1 MEFRL
6 VPAQCG
12 EHDVQGPESSRANA
26 SSFHPFSAN
35 RTALTALLAA
45 NAISL
50 AGNQITLLAIPW
62 YVLASGGSAS
72 DVGLVGVFTFLPTI
86 IATFFGGGLV
96 DRFPR
101 KQMSIAADLA
111 SGLAVAMIPL
121 LDRAIGLAFWQ
132 LLALVFLGALL
143 DAPGNTAR
151 QSLLPD
157 LADRAGVPNE
167 RASSA
172 YQTVHRLS
180 TLLGP
185 VAGGLLIAAVGAT
198 NVLWIDAAS
207 FAVSALIVGIALP
220 ADRPQPRVAARYAR
234 ELLDGLRFIRG
245 ERLMLW
251 LAMYVMLFNF
261 IDAPFGVLL
270 PVMADNWF
278 GSARALGF
286 MAGALGAGGVAGGIL
301 YGVIGPRLPRRG
313 TFITAYIICSLPIPA
328 LALTPPLWVCCL
340 LLFSLGVAGGPL
352 NPILMVVRQERVPSD
367 LRGRVFGTFSAIA
380 YLTIPAGTLAGGLLI
395 SAFGE
400 ARTLMLMACGHLLIS
415 VTMIWNRNGALTTME
430 RPEAVPA
437 AVETPAM
444 RHG

>member
-1 MEFRL
+1 MPL
-6 VPAQCG
+6 Y
-12 EHDVQGPESSRANA
+12 SL
-26 SSFHPFSAN
+26 
-35 RTALTALLAA
+35 LTA

-62 YVLASGGSAS
+62 YVLATGGSAS

-96 DRFPR
+96 DRLPR
-101 KQMSIAADLA
+101 KQMSVAADLA

-121 LDRAIGLAFWQ
+121 LDQAIGLAFWQ

-157 LADRAGVPNE
+157 ITEQAGVPAE
-167 RASSA
+167 RATSA

-185 VAGGLLIAAVGAT
+185 VMGGLLIAAVGAA

-207 FAVSALIVGIALP
+207 FLVSALIVGLALP
-220 ADRPQPRVAARYAR
+220 GDRPQPRVAARYAR
-234 ELLDGLRFIRG
+234 ELLDGLRFVRG
-245 ERLMLW
+245 EPLMLW
-251 LAMYVMLFNF
+251 LGIYVMLFNF

-270 PVMADNWF
+270 PVMADHWF
-278 GSARALGF
+278 SSARALGF
-286 MAGALGAGGVAGGIL
+286 MAGSLGAGGVAGGIL

-313 TFITAYIICSLPIPA
+313 TFIIAYVICALPMLA
-328 LALTPPLWVCCL
+328 LALTPPLWACCL
-340 LLFSLGVAGGPL
+340 LLFGMGVAGGPL
-352 NPILMVVRQERVPSD
+352 NPILMVVRQERVPAE

-380 YLTIPAGTLAGGLLI
+380 YLAIPAGMLVGGLLV
-395 SAFGE
+395 SALGE
-400 ARTLMLMACGHLLIS
+400 ARTLVLMAGGYLVLTG
-415 VTMIWNRNGALTTME
+415 TMIWNRNGALIGME
-430 RPEAVPA
+430 RPEVSQT
-437 AVETPAM
+437 AVEM
-444 RHG
+444 R